1 MFSSRLTLQGDGF
14 SRRMAVHERKT
25 RQQNL
30 LARGAK
36 RFSRLVVEHFET
48 AAGNE
53 RRDVPT
59 AEAGVG
65 VGVKQRVGEVA
76 GFVARGENRVGR
88 KIFCHNRVVRRNR
101 ERGDFKNT
109 KSGAAQRTVETM
121 NETVVAVAGSFDHAA
136 LLDALAH
143 FAPAD
148 EFIGVAHA
156 AAKFLVGTGAA
167 GSHQRGEHGSERKN
181 NFTHTISDWWFE
193 FTPIHRL
200 VKRVFGRAVP
210 NTRRSRR

>member
-25 RQQNL
+25 RKQKL
-30 LARGAK
+30 LGRGAK

-53 RRDVPT
+53 RRNVPA

-65 VGVKQRVGEVA
+65 VGVKQSVGGMAV
-76 GFVARGENRVGR
+76 FVAREENRVGR

-109 KSGAAQRTVETM
+109 KPGAAQRTVETM
-121 NETVVAVAGSFDHAA
+121 NETVVAVAGSFDRAA
-136 LLDALAH
+136 LFDALAH

-148 EFIGVAHA
+148 DFIGVAQT
-156 AAKFLVGTGAA
+156 AAKFLVGAGAA
-167 GSHQRGEHGSERKN
+167 GGKQRGEHGSEGKN
-181 NFTHTISDWWFE
+181 NFAHTISDW
-193 FTPIHRL
+193 
-200 VKRVFGRAVP
+200 
-210 NTRRSRR
+210 